1 MEQPNGKPQEIL
13 LEDLGKEYYRLEFLV
28 DKHSEHIQKEER
40 VSKKAGDIIG
50 VIYDALL
57 NQYDNKENEETLKS
71 LNKLCV
77 RLVFCLY
84 AEDSGVFPEQDMF
97 LKYMQKFDADHMR
110 SALIEL
116 FKVLNTDYKYRK
128 YLSSDLA
135 AFPYVNGGLFSDEDI
150 EIPLFTDEIRDL
162 LLTQASA
169 GFDWSEISPTIFGAL
184 FESTLNPVTRHDGG
198 MHYTSIENIHKV
210 IDPLFMNELNQR
222 FKSICEYKDIK
233 TRNKKLKEFQTE
245 IANLTFLDPACGSGN
260 FLTETYISLRKL
272 ENNIIYELYN
282 GQQKLDFANPVKVS
296 INQLYGIEINDFAVS
311 VAKTALWIAESQMLR
326 KTEDIVHTDID
337 FLPLKPYSNI
347 VEGNAL
353 HIDWQTI
360 IQKEKLNYIIG
371 NPPFSG
377 ETKRTKAQSNDMALI
392 FGKGNAENKLDY
404 VLCWYKKASDLMKK
418 NSLIKSAFVSTNS
431 ICQGASVPTF
441 WKKLCEDGIEIQFAY
456 RSFLWKSE
464 SIKEANVYCV
474 IIGFTAYHC
483 NNKKKLFDGDICTEC
498 NEINAYLYAAP
509 NTWIESRNKKRKNN
523 FPPSVKGS
531 EPTPVAQFM
540 LSAQEMNEL
549 KTKYPALGKYIK
561 GFIGGDEVI
570 SNKPNTYTKYC
581 LWFKDGNPAD
591 YNKIPEIVDRLKKIR
606 EVRLNSPTD
615 RIIKK
620 ADVPYLFCQIRQPA
634 DNYIIIPRIST
645 NNRTYRPIAYV
656 NKDIICG
663 DTVYAIPSASL
674 YVFGILNSKI
684 HNLWDKTVSG
694 RLGNAPR
701 YSPAVYNNFPC
712 KELTNEEKLKIEK
725 TAQKIL
731 DARALYPDCSL
742 EDLYNELTMPIE
754 LRKAHRENDKVVME
768 VYGFRHKDKNGKI
781 IEFSETE
788 IVTEL
793 FNKASKIISK

>member
-1 MEQPNGKPQEIL
+1 
-13 LEDLGKEYYRLEFLV
+13 
-28 DKHSEHIQKEER
+28 
-40 VSKKAGDIIG
+40 
-50 VIYDALL
+50 
-57 NQYDNKENEETLKS
+57 
-71 LNKLCV
+71 
-77 RLVFCLY
+77 
-84 AEDSGVFPEQDMF
+84 
-97 LKYMQKFDADHMR
+97 
-110 SALIEL
+110 
-116 FKVLNTDYKYRK
+116 
-128 YLSSDLA
+128 
-135 AFPYVNGGLFSDEDI
+135 
-150 EIPLFTDEIRDL
+150 
-162 LLTQASA
+162 
-169 GFDWSEISPTIFGAL
+169 
-184 FESTLNPVTRHDGG
+184 
-198 MHYTSIENIHKV
+198 
-210 IDPLFMNELNQR
+210 
-222 FKSICEYKDIK
+222 
-233 TRNKKLKEFQTE
+233 
-245 IANLTFLDPACGSGN
+245 
-260 FLTETYISLRKL
+260 
-272 ENNIIYELYN
+272 
-282 GQQKLDFANPVKVS
+282 
-296 INQLYGIEINDFAVS
+296 
-311 VAKTALWIAESQMLR
+311 
-326 KTEDIVHTDID
+326 
-337 FLPLKPYSNI
+337 
-347 VEGNAL
+347 
-353 HIDWQTI
+353 
-360 IQKEKLNYIIG
+360 
-371 NPPFSG
+371 
-377 ETKRTKAQSNDMALI
+377 
-392 FGKGNAENKLDY
+392 
-404 VLCWYKKASDLMKK
+404 
-418 NSLIKSAFVSTNS
+418 
-431 ICQGASVPTF
+431 
-441 WKKLCEDGIEIQFAY
+441 
-456 RSFLWKSE
+456 
-464 SIKEANVYCV
+464 
-474 IIGFTAYHC
+474 
-483 NNKKKLFDGDICTEC
+483 
-498 NEINAYLYAAP
+498 
-509 NTWIESRNKKRKNN
+509 
-523 FPPSVKGS
+523 
-531 EPTPVAQFM
+531 M
-540 LSAQEMNEL
+540 LSAQKMNEL
-549 KTKYPALGKYIK
+549 KTKYPVLGKYIK